1 MVAEGAKGA
10 GLFPAGQAPSGEE
23 LRCPV
28 DALERLGR
36 QGWQGRCRL
45 LPYRAVG
52 VECGMLLAL
61 RLDGAKVGTEDYGR
75 LLLALSPTPLT
86 DGGGYSALIG
96 T

>member
-1 MVAEGAKGA
+1 MTRIEETIPLAVVAGPTASGKT
-10 GLFPAGQAPSGEE
+10 GL
-23 LRCPV
+23 
-28 DALERLGR
+28 
-36 QGWQGRCRL
+36 
-45 LPYRAVG
+45 AV
-52 VECGMLLAL
+52 ELAL